1 MGNKILFTASS
12 YEHIR
17 HFHLPYLRIFSDMG
31 WRVHVGCAGV
41 PDNIPYAEKT
51 FCLPFRKSLCSVSNF
66 YSAYL
71 LRNIIEDE
79 RYSLISTHTSLAA
92 FFTRLSLQGK
102 SKGRPKLVNTVHGYL
117 FDENTHFLKR
127 NLLLYAE
134 KMMAEN
140 TDLIMVMNHADESIA
155 RENALCSRIARIP
168 GMGVLFS
175 RFDDAEFG
183 EKEAA
188 RQKLSIPV
196 NAFVM
201 IYPAE
206 FSKRKNQEFLI
217 RAMPRLPDNVIL
229 ILPGSGVYRDK
240 CYQLAENL
248 RLLNRVR
255 FPGHVRD
262 VGAWFTAADVSV
274 SASRIEGLPFHVIEA
289 MHMGLPVIASDVKG
303 NQDLIQHETNGL
315 LYPFGNESRFTD
327 SVLRLMSD
335 STLRQNLSKRA
346 KNDAECYGLNHVLP
360 IVMRKYEHLMGEGCF
375 KLASND

>member
-206 FSKRKNQEFLI
+206 FSKRKNQIYLMI
-217 RAMPRLPDNVIL
+217 QNCI
-229 ILPGSGVYRDK
+229 I
-240 CYQLAENL
+240 
-248 RLLNRVR
+248 
-255 FPGHVRD
+255 
-262 VGAWFTAADVSV
+262 
-274 SASRIEGLPFHVIEA
+274 
-289 MHMGLPVIASDVKG
+289 VK
-303 NQDLIQHETNGL
+303 Q
-315 LYPFGNESRFTD
+315 
-327 SVLRLMSD
+327 
-335 STLRQNLSKRA
+335 
-346 KNDAECYGLNHVLP
+346 
-360 IVMRKYEHLMGEGCF
+360 
-375 KLASND
+375 

>member
-1 MGNKILFTASS
+1 
-12 YEHIR
+12 
-17 HFHLPYLRIFSDMG
+17 MG

-255 FPGHVRD
+255 FPGYVRD
-262 VGAWFTAADVSV
+262 VGAWFTVADVSV

-315 LYPFGNESRFTD
+315 LYPFGNETRFTD

-335 STLRQNLSKRA
+335 SALRRNLSKKA
-346 KNDAECYGLNHVLP
+346 NNDAECYGLNHVLP

-375 KLASND
+375 KLASNN